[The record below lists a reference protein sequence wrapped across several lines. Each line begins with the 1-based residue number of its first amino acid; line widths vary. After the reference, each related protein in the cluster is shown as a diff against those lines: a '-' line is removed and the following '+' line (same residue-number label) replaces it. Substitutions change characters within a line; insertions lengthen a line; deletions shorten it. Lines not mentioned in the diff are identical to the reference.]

1 MSSANSDTFTSLLVR
16 IPFISFSCLI
26 TVAMTSNSMLSIKD
40 ESGNPCLVPNFQGK
54 RFLLFIIGNDISK

>member
-40 ESGNPCLVPNFQGK
+40 ESGNPCLVPNLEEILSAFY
-54 RFLLFIIGNDISK
+54 L